1 MESEFK
7 FIVRIMGRDLNGS
20 LKLVQGI
27 SKIRGIGPNLAQYI
41 LNSLNIDGNIRIG
54 VIINAQIEQIETVLK
69 SPNSLQLPSF
79 LRNRQKDMDSGK
91 DIHLTGADLEFSLK
105 TDLDR
110 ERALQSWRGVRH
122 SLGLKVRGQRTRWTG
137 RGGGAIGVSRAAI
150 KQAAKA
156 AKAKGN

>member
-1 MESEFK
+1 
-7 FIVRIMGRDLNGS
+7 MGRDLNGS

-41 LNSLNIDGNIRIG
+41 LNSLNIDGNMRIG
-54 VIINAQIEQIETVLK
+54 VISNAQIEQIEAVLK

-105 TDLDR
+105 NDLDR

-122 SLGLKVRGQRTRWTG
+122 SLGLKVRGQRTRCT
-137 RGGGAIGVSRAAI
+137 AVSYTHLTLPT
-150 KQAAKA
+150 KA
-156 AKAKGN
+156 

>member
-137 RGGGAIGVSRAAI
+137 RGGGAIGVRIEYLAASII
-150 KQAAKA
+150 KKR
-156 AKAKGN
+156 NLDE